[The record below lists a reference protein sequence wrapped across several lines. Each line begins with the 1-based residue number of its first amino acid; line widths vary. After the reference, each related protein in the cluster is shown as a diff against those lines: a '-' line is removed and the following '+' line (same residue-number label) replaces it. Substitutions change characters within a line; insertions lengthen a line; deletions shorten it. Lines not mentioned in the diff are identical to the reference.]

1 MPSRACSR
9 RVLLPTPG
17 SPPTSTTDP
26 ATRPPPSTR
35 LSSSRPVSMRAVV
48 SKSTSARRTG
58 AGAATRRP
66 HPVVTSPAGPRS
78 GRGATSSAM
87 VFH

>member
-17 SPPTSTTDP
+17 SPPTSTTEP

-35 LSSSRPVSMRAVV
+35 FEFVETGVDAGLSAG
-48 SKSTSARRTG
+48 STSVRRRG
-58 AGAATRRP
+58 AGAAAGGPAPRRRGP
-66 HPVVTSPAGPRS
+66 GAGT
-78 GRGATSSAM
+78 ASSAM